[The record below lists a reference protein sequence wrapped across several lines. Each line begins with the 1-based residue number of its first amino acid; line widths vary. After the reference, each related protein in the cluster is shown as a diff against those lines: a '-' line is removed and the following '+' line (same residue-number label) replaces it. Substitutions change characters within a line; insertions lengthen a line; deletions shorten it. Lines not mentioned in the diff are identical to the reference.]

1 MACCI
6 VIVAVMSAALAIKYR
21 LRGAKA
27 DSGTSALSWR
37 LQAPG
42 RQK

>member
-6 VIVAVMSAALAIKYR
+6 LIVAVMSAALAIKYR

-27 DSGTSALSWR
+27 DSRTSALSWWV
-37 LQAPG
+37 QPPG
-42 RQK
+42 R